1 MRIRTLD
8 TAAAALFFAFG
19 IWVVAQAFALGITSD
34 AGPAPGTF
42 PLIAGA
48 LVALFSAAALVRSLR
63 DREATGDAI
72 GLPEVAK
79 VLGITVATVVY
90 LAVFKTLGA
99 FLPLPFLM
107 IAISLI
113 IHWRVD
119 LPWLAIITAISIA
132 FTFACYLIFEVGLR
146 ILLPEGPLGF

>member
-1 MRIRTLD
+1 MRLTTLD
-8 TAAAALFFAFG
+8 TVAAALFFAFG
-19 IWVVAQAFALGITSD
+19 TWIVAQAFALGITSD

-63 DREATGDAI
+63 HHEAPGGTI
-72 GLPEVAK
+72 GLLEVAR
-79 VLGITVATVVY
+79 VFGITVATVVY
-90 LAVFKTLGA
+90 LAVFGTLGA

-107 IAISLI
+107 IVISLI

-119 LPWLAIITAISIA
+119 LAWLGAITGISVA

-146 ILLPEGPLGF
+146 ILLPEGPWGF